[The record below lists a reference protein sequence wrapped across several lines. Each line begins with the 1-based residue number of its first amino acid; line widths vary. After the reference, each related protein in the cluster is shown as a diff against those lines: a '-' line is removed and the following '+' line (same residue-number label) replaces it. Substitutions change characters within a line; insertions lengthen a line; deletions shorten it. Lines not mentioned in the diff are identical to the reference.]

1 MSPVDDARR
10 LIELLDL
17 TELGDACRSGDVA
30 ALVRRGRDRVAAL
43 CVWPQFVGDTR
54 RALGSAATAVAT
66 VINFPSGGEDV
77 ERAVADAREAVR
89 DGAREIDLVMP
100 WRAVLAGREDVA
112 AAMIAAVRAHLP
124 DNVVLKVILE
134 TGELASAPMIRRA
147 AEIAIAAGADFLKTS
162 TGKTPTGAT
171 LFAGRRLSGARRG
184 NHGQGLGQPLDLPH
198 RREPAAGDIG
208 ADDGAQPA
216 DARAALKRASRRA
229 LVMSPAPATRMRLRA
244 AASGSLTT
252 CM

>member
-100 WRAVLAGREDVA
+100 WRAVLAGKEDVA

-171 LFAGRRLSGARRG
+171 LFAARIV
-184 NHGQGLGQPLDLPH
+184 L
-198 RREPAAGDIG
+198 ESI
-208 ADDGAQPA
+208 
-216 DARAALKRASRRA
+216 
-229 LVMSPAPATRMRLRA
+229 
-244 AASGSLTT
+244 AASGRVVGFKASGGVRTAEQAAAYLALAEEIMGKGWASPSTFRIGASLLLETLEQAT
-252 CM
+252 GLSRPKRAPR

>member
-171 LFAGRRLSGARRG
+171 LFAARIV
-184 NHGQGLGQPLDLPH
+184 L
-198 RREPAAGDIG
+198 ESI
-208 ADDGAQPA
+208 
-216 DARAALKRASRRA
+216 
-229 LVMSPAPATRMRLRA
+229 
-244 AASGSLTT
+244 AASGRAVGFKASGGVRTAEQAAAYLALAEEIMGKGWASRSTFRIGASLLLETLEQPT
-252 CM
+252 GLSRPTRAPR

>member
-1 MSPVDDARR
+1 MNPVDDARR

-43 CVWPQFVGDTR
+43 CVWPQFVGEAR

-66 VINFPSGGEDV
+66 VINFPGGGADI
-77 ERAVADAREAVR
+77 ERAVEDTQEAVR

-100 WRAVLAGREDVA
+100 WRALLAGDEAVA
-112 AAMIAAVRAHLP
+112 GAMIAAVRAHLP
-124 DNVVLKVILE
+124 DNVALKVILE

-162 TGKTPTGAT
+162 TGKTPTGAS
-171 LFAGRRLSGARRG
+171 LFAARIV
-184 NHGQGLGQPLDLPH
+184 L
-198 RREPAAGDIG
+198 ETI
-208 ADDGAQPA
+208 
-216 DARAALKRASRRA
+216 
-229 LVMSPAPATRMRLRA
+229 
-244 AASGSLTT
+244 AASGRAVGFKASGGVRTAEQAAAYLALAEEIMGKGWARPATFRIGASLLLETLEQAAGLVRPKR
-252 CM
+252 